1 MGNFGSKT
9 LPKWFCFCGPHT
21 TESTFELRN
30 DPRNTGSGDSIQ
42 SDRFDETT
50 QVIIHDMITN
60 RFYVALK
67 SDVESRL
74 SFQEYSGMANS
85 RLIDDP
91 DPSRYIPVC

>member
-30 DPRNTGSGDSIQ
+30 DLRNTGSGDSIQ

-50 QVIIHDMITN
+50 QVLIHDTITN
-60 RFYVALK
+60 RTYAALK
-67 SDVESRL
+67 LDVQSRL
-74 SFQEYSGMANS
+74 SFQESSAVADS
-85 RLIDDP
+85 RSID